1 VPTRLLARLATGP
14 VAFLLA
20 GAVDMT
26 TAWGSWALAR
36 ARARVRA
43 RGARARAR
51 LPLKA
56 R

>member
-36 ARARVRA
+36 ARA
-43 RGARARAR
+43 ARARAR

>member
-36 ARARVRA
+36 ARARA
-43 RGARARAR
+43 ARARAR